1 MKKILMLAGILLP
14 AMLFAQNVFTVSNVP
29 GLKANY
35 ATLQGALDSAADG
48 SVLYLFPSKISY
60 GKGIV
65 NKKVVIYGAGFLLDQ
80 NAVPASN
87 PNVYGVNIQYL
98 DVKPG
103 GSNSYVEGV
112 QFNGLSF
119 TQDPNLPNGTPVE
132 IDSAINVIISRCA
145 FFPHGGGYFIT
156 TKTTYN
162 CIVRDCYMD
171 VAESGEGNSSYVL
184 NDNNSGSTGLQF
196 LNNIIT
202 NRRTGMQFYCA
213 NITAASD
220 VTFTNNTI
228 ITNLKGA
235 DFRNLK
241 YINNII
247 VDANGS
253 YNVDPASVYMK
264 GSTLRNNISNCP
276 GLFDSTSANISKANA
291 DSIFV
296 FSQFGFHGED
306 QQWQLQTGK
315 FANTYGVGGIPC
327 GAFGGQ
333 NPYTLSGIPHLPN
346 TYSLSL
352 APDLKKRGNVLVS
365 IKAKATN

>member
-35 ATLQGALDSAADG
+35 ATLQGALDSVPDG
-48 SVLYLFPSKISY
+48 SVLYLFPSKITY
-60 GKGIV
+60 GQGIV
-65 NKKVVIYGAGFLLDQ
+65 TKKVVIYGTGFLLDQ

-87 PNVYGVNIQYL
+87 PNTYGVNVQYL
-98 DVKPG
+98 NIKQG

-119 TQDPNLPNGTPVE
+119 KQVDGVPVATPVE
-132 IDSAINVIISRCA
+132 IDSAVNVIISRCA
-145 FFPHGGGYFIT
+145 FFPHGGGTFVN

-162 CIVRDCYMD
+162 CIIRDCYMD
-171 VAESGEGNSSYVL
+171 LAESGEGNSSFVL

-202 NRRTGMQFYCA
+202 NRRTGMPFYCA
-213 NITAASD
+213 NITTASD
-220 VTFTNNTI
+220 VTFANNTI
-228 ITNLKGA
+228 ITSLKQA
-235 DFRNLK
+235 DFRNLT

-247 VDANGS
+247 VDPNASYTVSPAN
-253 YNVDPASVYMK
+253 VYMQ
-264 GSTLRNNISNCP
+264 GPVMRNNISNCP
-276 GLFDSTSANISKANA
+276 GLFDPASANKSNANA

-296 FSQFGFHGED
+296 YAQFGFHGED
-306 QQWQLQTGK
+306 QQWQLQANS

-327 GAFGGQ
+327 GAYGGQ

-346 TYSLSL
+346 MYGITL
-352 APDLKKRGNVLVS
+352 APDTRKRGNILVS